1 MSFFHILLICLISF
15 SISNIEAEG
24 EEELIFVLTH
34 FRHGAR
40 APQNYLDKTEY
51 VDYIFDHWDRPG
63 ELTGMGQRMH
73 YLLGLRN
80 RERYINQTHFLSE
93 KFDPHEM
100 LIYSS
105 CFNRTILSVASQLQG
120 LYPQSEKLGEKL
132 NDNQIDKA
140 RPKVDL
146 SPEIENMAKQLGDKA
161 LPDYMTLAPIRMIN
175 HLEKKIII
183 YDIPKCLFRRDEWR
197 QKNIETVPRLNKTIA
212 KFNNTYLPRI
222 ESLYTKY
229 NKKYDIHFVD
239 NFCDAFI
246 AGHTEGKEMTK
257 FDWTPDEKKELL
269 EYCYNFSAMNF
280 RDWISGDENRT
291 LATMEVSKLMREFIY
306 YAKARIDASIKGENI
321 SAKLEDYSRPK
332 MLLISGHD
340 STISTWEMFFAKIFA
355 NNDAMTFYR
364 YPYFATQIALEIYI
378 DKDANKSIYSNYKIR
393 YFFNDEQ
400 VPELD
405 MSFEEFV
412 NNITNELWS
421 DERIDEY
428 CGFVNNSEIEDL
440 KKKLKEAEDAKDSA
454 EAAKKKAEEEKNT
467 AEAAKK
473 KAEDEKNTAE
483 AAKKKAEEEKNT
495 AEAAKKKAE
504 DEKKSAEEAK
514 DSAEA
519 AKASAEE
526 KYNSLVE
533 EDNKIKGDKQLYL
546 VLMVIFCCLTGLFLI
561 AIIIFVIKASRKNSG
576 NVDKAGLLLKNYE

>member
-15 SISNIEAEG
+15 SISNIEAEN

-40 APQNYLDKTEY
+40 APQNYLDKSEY
-51 VDYIFDHWDRPG
+51 VDYVFDHWERPG

-132 NDNQIDKA
+132 SNDQIGKA

-146 SPEIENMAKQLGDKA
+146 SPEIENMITQLGDKA

-183 YDIPKCLFRRDEWR
+183 YDIPQCLFRRNEWR
-197 QKNIETVPRLNKTIA
+197 QKNIENVSRLNETIA
-212 KFNNTYLPRI
+212 KFNSTYLPRI
-222 ESLYTKY
+222 KNLYTKY
-229 NKKYDIHFVD
+229 NKEYDIHFVD
-239 NFCDAFI
+239 NFCDAYI
-246 AGHTEGKEMTK
+246 AGYTEGIEMTK
-257 FDWTPDEKKELL
+257 FDWTPEEKEELL
-269 EYCYNFSAMNF
+269 QYCYNFSAMNF
-280 RDWISGDENRT
+280 RDWISGDPDRT
-291 LATMEVSKLMREFIY
+291 LATMEVSKLMREFIH
-306 YAKARIDASIKGENI
+306 YAKARIDASINEVNI
-321 SAKLEDYSRPK
+321 SKILEDYSRPK

-378 DKDANKSIYSNYKIR
+378 AKGANKKDRSNYKIR

-405 MSFEEFV
+405 MSFDVFV
-412 NNITNELWS
+412 NKVENQLWS

-428 CGFVNNSEIEDL
+428 CGFVNNSEIDEL
-440 KKKLKEAEDAKDSA
+440 KKQLKEAKE
-454 EAAKKKAEEEKNT
+454 
-467 AEAAKK
+467 
-473 KAEDEKNTAE
+473 
-483 AAKKKAEEEKNT
+483 
-495 AEAAKKKAE
+495 
-504 DEKKSAEEAK
+504 
-514 DSAEA
+514 

-533 EDNKIKGDKQLYL
+533 DDNKVKSDKELYL
-546 VLMVIFCCLTGLFLI
+546 VLMIIFSCLTGLFLI

-576 NVDKAGLLLKNYE
+576 NNDKGGLLLKNYE

>member
-1 MSFFHILLICLISF
+1 MSFFHILLICFISF
-15 SISNIEAEG
+15 SISED
-24 EEELIFVLTH
+24 ELIFVLTH

-40 APQNYLDKTEY
+40 APQKYLDLEKHQ
-51 VDYIFDHWDRPG
+51 DYIFDQWDRPG

-80 RERYINQTHFLSE
+80 RERYVTQTGFLSE

-105 CFNRTILSVASQLQG
+105 CFNRTLLSVASQLQG
-120 LYPQSEKLGEKL
+120 LYPQSEKLGETLDEK
-132 NDNQIDKA
+132 QRKKA
-140 RPKVDL
+140 IPIVAL
-146 SPEIENMAKQLGDKA
+146 SPKIKDMAEQLGDQA

-197 QKNIETVPRLNKTIA
+197 QKNIENVPTLNETVDL
-212 KFNNTYLPRI
+212 FNTKYLPDI
-222 ESLYTKY
+222 KYLYENYIKDDTG
-229 NKKYDIHFVD
+229 YDIHFVD
-239 NFCDAFI
+239 NFCDAYI
-246 AGHTEGKEMTK
+246 AGYTEGKKMENFTWNDTVK
-257 FDWTPDEKKELL
+257 EELL
-269 EYCYNFSAMNF
+269 KYCYNFGALNF

-291 LATMEVSKLMREFIY
+291 LATMEASKLLREFMH
-306 YAKARIDASIKGENI
+306 YAKERIDASIKGENI
-321 SAKLEDYSRPK
+321 SEKLEDYSRPK

-340 STISTWEMFFAKIFA
+340 STISTWEMFFGKIFA
-355 NNDAMTFYR
+355 NNNATAFYR

-378 DKDANKSIYSNYKIR
+378 DKDANKSVYSNYKIR

-428 CGFVNNSEIEDL
+428 CGFVDNSEIDEL
-440 KKKLKEAEDAKDSA
+440 KKQLKEAKE
-454 EAAKKKAEEEKNT
+454 
-467 AEAAKK
+467 
-473 KAEDEKNTAE
+473 
-483 AAKKKAEEEKNT
+483 
-495 AEAAKKKAE
+495 
-504 DEKKSAEEAK
+504 
-514 DSAEA
+514 

-526 KYNSLVE
+526 KYNNLVE
-533 EDNKIKGDKQLYL
+533 DDNKVKDDKQLYL
-546 VLMVIFCCLTGLFLI
+546 VLMIIFSCLTGLFLI

-576 NVDKAGLLLKNYE
+576 NNDKGGLLLKNYE

>member
-1 MSFFHILLICLISF
+1 MSFFHILLICFISF
-15 SISNIEAEG
+15 SISED
-24 EEELIFVLTH
+24 ELIFVLTH

-40 APQNYLDKTEY
+40 APQKYLDLEKHQ
-51 VDYIFDHWDRPG
+51 DYIFDQWDRPG

-80 RERYINQTHFLSE
+80 RERYVTQTGFLSE

-105 CFNRTILSVASQLQG
+105 CFNRTLLSVASQLQG
-120 LYPQSEKLGEKL
+120 LYPQSEKLGETLDEEQRK
-132 NDNQIDKA
+132 KA
-140 RPKVDL
+140 KPRVAL
-146 SPEIENMAKQLGDKA
+146 SQRVEGVAEQLGDQA

-197 QKNIETVPRLNKTIA
+197 QKNIENVPTLNETVDL
-212 KFNNTYLPRI
+212 FNTKYLPDI
-222 ESLYTKY
+222 KYLYENYIKDDTG
-229 NKKYDIHFVD
+229 YDIHFVD
-239 NFCDAFI
+239 NFCDAYI
-246 AGHTEGKEMTK
+246 AGYTEGKKMENFTWNDTVK
-257 FDWTPDEKKELL
+257 EELL
-269 EYCYNFSAMNF
+269 KYCYNFGALNF

-291 LATMEVSKLMREFIY
+291 LATMEVSKLLREFMH
-306 YAKARIDASIKGENI
+306 YAKERIDASIKGENI
-321 SAKLEDYSRPK
+321 SEKLEDYSRPK

-340 STISTWEMFFAKIFA
+340 STISTWEMFFGKIFA
-355 NNDAMTFYR
+355 NNNATAFYR

-378 DKDANKSIYSNYKIR
+378 DKDANKSVYSNYKIR

-428 CGFVNNSEIEDL
+428 CGFVDNSEIDEL
-440 KKKLKEAEDAKDSA
+440 KKQLKEAKE
-454 EAAKKKAEEEKNT
+454 
-467 AEAAKK
+467 
-473 KAEDEKNTAE
+473 
-483 AAKKKAEEEKNT
+483 
-495 AEAAKKKAE
+495 
-504 DEKKSAEEAK
+504 
-514 DSAEA
+514 

-526 KYNSLVE
+526 KYNNLVE
-533 EDNKIKGDKQLYL
+533 DDNKVKDDKQLYL
-546 VLMVIFCCLTGLFLI
+546 VLMIIFSCLTGLFLI

-576 NVDKAGLLLKNYE
+576 NNDKGGLLLKNYE

>member
-1 MSFFHILLICLISF
+1 MSTNMSFFHILLICLISF
-15 SISNIEAEG
+15 SLSNIEAEN

-40 APQNYLDKTEY
+40 APQNYLDKTQY
-51 VDYIFDHWDRPG
+51 VDYIFDHWERPG

-80 RERYINQTHFLSE
+80 RERYINQTNFLSE

-105 CFNRTILSVASQLQG
+105 CFNRTLLSVASQLQG
-120 LYPQSEKLGEKL
+120 LYPQSQKLGETLDEEQRK
-132 NDNQIDKA
+132 KA
-140 RPKVDL
+140 TPIVNL
-146 SPEIENMAKQLGDKA
+146 SQNIKDMAEQLGDQA

-197 QKNIETVPRLNKTIA
+197 QKNIETVPRLNETVE
-212 KFNNTYLPRI
+212 KFNSTYLPKI
-222 ESLYTKY
+222 KDLYEKY
-229 NKKYDIHFVD
+229 NKSYDIHFVD

-246 AGHTEGKEMTK
+246 AGYTEGKEMSQ
-257 FDWTPDEKKELL
+257 FGWSDDEKKELL

-291 LATMEVSKLMREFIY
+291 LATMEVSKLLREFMH
-306 YAKARIDASIKGENI
+306 YAKERIDASMKGENI

-355 NNDAMTFYR
+355 NNDALAFYR

-378 DKDANKSIYSNYKIR
+378 DKNANKSDYSNYNIR

-405 MSFEEFV
+405 MSFEDFV
-412 NNITNELWS
+412 NNITNQLWS

-428 CGFVNNSEIEDL
+428 CGFVNNSEIEEL
-440 KKKLKEAEDAKDSA
+440 KKQLKEAKDARDSA
-454 EAAKKKAEEEKNT
+454 EAAKE
-467 AEAAKK
+467 
-473 KAEDEKNTAE
+473 
-483 AAKKKAEEEKNT
+483 
-495 AEAAKKKAE
+495 
-504 DEKKSAEEAK
+504 SAEKAR

-519 AKASAEE
+519 AKESAEE

-533 EDNKIKGDKQLYL
+533 EDNKIKDDKQLYL
-546 VLMVIFCCLTGLFLI
+546 ILMAIFCCLTGLFLI
-561 AIIIFVIKASRKNSG
+561 AIVIFIIKASKKNVG
-576 NVDKAGLLLKNYE
+576 DIDKGGLLLKNSE

>member
-1 MSFFHILLICLISF
+1 MSFFHILLICFISF
-15 SISNIEAEG
+15 SISEDD
-24 EEELIFVLTH
+24 LIFVLTH

-40 APQNYLDKTEY
+40 APQKYLDLEKHQ
-51 VDYIFDHWDRPG
+51 DYIFDQWDRPG

-80 RERYINQTHFLSE
+80 RERYINQTGFLSK

-105 CFNRTILSVASQLQG
+105 CFNRTLLSVASQLQG

-132 NDNQIDKA
+132 DEEQRIKA
-140 RPKVDL
+140 TPIVTL
-146 SPEIENMAKQLGDKA
+146 SQNIKDMAKQLGDQA

-197 QKNIETVPRLNKTIA
+197 QKNIESVPTLNETVDLFNK
-212 KFNNTYLPRI
+212 KYLPDI
-222 ESLYTKY
+222 KHLYKNYIKDDTG
-229 NKKYDIHFVD
+229 YDIHFVD
-239 NFCDAFI
+239 NFCDAYI
-246 AGHTEGKEMTK
+246 AGHTEGKKMENFNWNDTVK
-257 FDWTPDEKKELL
+257 EELL
-269 EYCYNFSAMNF
+269 KYCYNFGTLNF
-280 RDWISGDENRT
+280 RDWISGDKNRT
-291 LATMEVSKLMREFIY
+291 LATMEVSKLLREFMH
-306 YAKARIDASIKGENI
+306 YAKERIDASINGEDI
-321 SAKLEDYSRPK
+321 SEKLEDYSRPK

-340 STISTWEMFFAKIFA
+340 STISTWEMFFGKIFA
-355 NNDAMTFYR
+355 NNNATAFYR

-378 DKDANKSIYSNYKIR
+378 DKDANKSVYSNYKIR

-440 KKKLKEAEDAKDSA
+440 KKKLKEAEDDKKKAEDDKKKAEEEKDSA
-454 EAAKKKAEEEKNT
+454 EAAKEIAEK
-467 AEAAKK
+467 
-473 KAEDEKNTAE
+473 
-483 AAKKKAEEEKNT
+483 
-495 AEAAKKKAE
+495 
-504 DEKKSAEEAK
+504 AK

-576 NVDKAGLLLKNYE
+576 NVDKAGLLLKSYE